1 MLDTLL
7 RGLIKSEAAALKRR
21 AVGGC
26 VLLMG
31 ATFGLLASIFA
42 AIAAFELLQSRMPAW
57 SAALLI
63 AAVLAVLGLIIFLIG
78 RNMMQSRPAEP
89 VAVSQVLNS
98 LNTTTD
104 KAAPAPRSAGQ
115 TILGAIATAAVI
127 GVLLGRR
134 FQK

>member
-1 MLDTLL
+1 MLDSLL

-31 ATFGLLASIFA
+31 AAFGLLAGIFA

-57 SAALLI
+57 SAALVI
-63 AAVLAVLGLIIFLIG
+63 AAVLAVLGLVTFLVG
-78 RNMMQSRPAEP
+78 RNMMQSRPADP
-89 VAVSQVLNS
+89 VAMSQVLNS
-98 LNTTTD
+98 LHATTD
-104 KAAPAPRSAGQ
+104 KAASTPRSAGQ
-115 TILGAIATAAVI
+115 TILGAVATAAVI